1 MIRTLLVAL
10 VFISLAAPVLGQ
22 EPAPAPAAATALPR
36 VTFGTQMFL
45 QYMFDLEDEER
56 FNEFDITRG
65 YLDVRAQLT
74 ERVRARFTPDVRRFA
89 DADLTERLG
98 FALEYAYLQ
107 VDMSPRSAVVF
118 GLHPTPWLEFEQSIN
133 RYRVQGPMFSERME
147 LIPGPSDLGA
157 SFRTGGDR
165 TEVHVGVYNG
175 EGRGESELDS
185 RKSVQGRATFRP
197 YGGDAALGGLRI
209 SGFYSY
215 GWYAADR
222 PRNVAI
228 VMGSYEHPN
237 VVATAQYM
245 MATDNPFVAV
255 DIERRGLS
263 VFGEVRT
270 GPTGWA
276 GLVRADFIDPNA
288 SAEGDSQRRYV
299 FGGARWSEWGLS
311 AAPGASRARVGFVVS
326 LEQLLRVGATDRLE
340 NRLLFQTHVE
350 F

>member
-1 MIRTLLVAL
+1 MSQPMIRYCPTL
-10 VFISLAAPVLGQ
+10 IILAALATPASAQTQ
-22 EPAPAPAAATALPR
+22 ELPS
-36 VTFGTQMFL
+36 VTFGSTMFL
-45 QYMFDLEDEER
+45 QYVFDLEDEER
-56 FNEFDITRG
+56 FNAFDITRG
-65 YLDVRAQLT
+65 YLDVRARLT
-74 ERVRARFTPDVRRFA
+74 ERIRARFTPDVRRFA

-98 FALEYAYLQ
+98 FALEYAYLEAQ
-107 VDMSPRSAVVF
+107 LSPRSAVAF

-133 RYRVQGPMFSERME
+133 RYRVQGPMFVERLG
-147 LIPGPSDLGA
+147 LIPGPSDIGA
-157 SFRTGGDR
+157 SFRLTGGR
-165 TEVHVGVYNG
+165 TDVHVGVYNG

-197 YGGDAALGGLRI
+197 YSAGEPLGGLRV

-228 VMGSYEHPN
+228 AMASYEHPN
-237 VVATAQYM
+237 VVATAQYL

-263 VFGEVRT
+263 FFGEART

-276 GLVRADFIDPNA
+276 GLARVDFIDPDA
-288 SAEGDSQRRYV
+288 SVETDSQRRYV
-299 FGGARWSEWGLS
+299 FGGAHWSEFGGRS
-311 AAPGASRARVGFVVS
+311 RVGVVIS
-326 LEQLLRVGATDRLE
+326 LEQLFRVGAADRLE
-340 NRLLFQTHVE
+340 NRLLVQTHVE